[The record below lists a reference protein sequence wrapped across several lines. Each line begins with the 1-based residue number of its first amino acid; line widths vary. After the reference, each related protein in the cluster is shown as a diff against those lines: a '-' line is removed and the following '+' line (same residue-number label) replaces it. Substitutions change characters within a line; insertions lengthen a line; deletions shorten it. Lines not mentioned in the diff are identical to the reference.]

1 MVAVRALGLA
11 CVLGVVG
18 CGRVGFEPLSEGL
31 GGHGGAL
38 DAPGTSDSGGG
49 GGGGTSDGRDAA
61 TSDAAGGGGDASMLG
76 GDASMLGSDA
86 SSGACVPPDPASA
99 TTFPAGAPCNGWGT
113 ETVVSATVQQTGD
126 ELLVSPNPSSF
137 GAQGYCKRPGV
148 LYGAAGTLLQIG
160 SVIVGPGG
168 VTGMQLGTGGTA
180 LELVDDAGM
189 LTAQDAS
196 GTIAQAPYDAAT
208 MSWFW
213 IHPNAAGTGS
223 VFETSPD
230 GLTWTTFT
238 TTSQAPAASNAV
250 IVIAATLTGSNPAPG
265 TARFESFDL
274 CP

>member
-1 MVAVRALGLA
+1 MVVARVLGAA
-11 CVLGVVG
+11 CVVWLCG
-18 CGRVGFEPLSEGL
+18 CGRLGFEPLGDGL
-31 GGHGGAL
+31 GSDGHAL
-38 DAPGTSDSGGG
+38 DAPTSDSGGG
-49 GGGGTSDGRDAA
+49 GGGG
-61 TSDAAGGGGDASMLG
+61 
-76 GDASMLGSDA
+76 GSDA
-86 SSGACVPPDPASA
+86 SPPGSDAASAACVPPDPASA
-99 TTFPAGAPCNGWGT
+99 TTFPAGSPCNGWGT
-113 ETVVSATVQQTGD
+113 EMVVSATVQQSGTG
-126 ELLVSPNPSSF
+126 LLVSPNPSSF
-137 GAQGYCKRPGV
+137 GAQGYCKRTGV

-213 IHPNAAGTGS
+213 VHPNASGTGS